1 MTNYY
6 KKRNRL
12 LSFFIFSLWSV
23 FSFGQQATFKEGVKQ
38 GSVKIKFS
46 GLLTQTLRKMNVTT
60 GKKLLTGI
68 QAFDQVSDKVGAK
81 KMRRLFSENPN
92 PRLEAKLRKH
102 KLDLW
107 YVVDID
113 PNQSV
118 KEAVKKYKGIAEIQI
133 AETEKEKVLS
143 DYNFTLLP
151 DNKVNS
157 PVSAAYF
164 NDPKLGDQWHYDNTG
179 QTGYPD
185 GSDVNLFK
193 AWDIVKGNPNII
205 VSIHDQGVDIEHPDL
220 KANIWT
226 NLAELNGVAGI
237 DDDGN
242 GYTDDIHGWNF
253 DKNNGEIEA
262 QPHGTHVAGTI
273 AAVNNNGIGVCGVAG
288 GSGNN
293 DGTRVMSVQTLGGGS
308 FEESYIYAADNG
320 AVISQNSWGY
330 TNPGNFDESVQDA
343 IDYFIAEAGDYP
355 NSPMKGGI
363 VIFAAGN
370 QNSDEEW
377 YPGHYESTLSVSS
390 IGPNWEKASYS
401 CYGTW
406 VDIAAPGGE
415 TNLGAKNGVLSTLPK
430 NQYGFF
436 QGTSMACPHVSG
448 IAALALAN
456 RKSQLT
462 PEVLKT
468 KLLTGV
474 VDIDSHNPDYKG
486 KLGSGHI
493 DAFLAIQNNAGVA
506 PNAITDLALT
516 GIAQEFVNLSWTVP
530 ADTDDSKPVDFR
542 IYYST
547 SPITVSNLASAQ
559 YDIIKNTALPGETVT
574 HSING
579 LLGLTP
585 YYFTV
590 ISGDRWN
597 NLSELSNI
605 IQGTTNDG
613 PKINVDNNSKDIVID
628 VDASTSFKGSHD
640 MTILNNGEGVLRW
653 EFLARHK
660 ETSLSYSAKNI
671 QYPSAK
677 TTKVASAGN
686 VVRKTSKVA
695 ATSKTASAK
704 AFQFTTQEK
713 SYCDYPTDIIGDTDP
728 NIPNSAATKYVV
740 SETDGFNLTQIQTY
754 LKVNPEFGPVVFE
767 VYKGTALNKQNLIYA
782 QEYMPW
788 SADEGSVYLTLD
800 EQLYFQ
806 QGETFWVVMHIPAG
820 NLYPLS
826 IGFENTPEG
835 SDNCFISFDLGQS
848 WGPLGVALDSNDFA
862 WFTIASSQNK
872 YLGEYLSLDPANGE
886 LNGNSTQKT
895 NLSADGSALINGS
908 YYANAILK
916 SNDGSNRELRLPVT
930 VNVSGQ
936 QPVLESIEK
945 LDFSSVFKG
954 TTKELEFV
962 VKNTGLGNFNDIT
975 ASISNP
981 NFELISYAPYRLA
994 ADSEALLRV
1003 KYTPNAIGNDNGLL
1017 TLTSTS
1023 SPKTL
1028 KVILFGVSSEP
1039 AKIVIDPMTQL
1050 VDNIALGDQVTASVT
1065 VKNEGQAALKYFI
1078 PTYDK
1083 SGTSDTWEGKY
1094 HKYGYKYRTS
1104 YASETSPLTYQ
1115 YQDISGT
1122 GTDITGYFKEE
1133 KDRYFPVEMGFDFPY
1148 YAKKM
1153 KKLFISHRGFTAFD
1167 DENRPVNDPRLN
1179 GAPYTPKGY
1188 ISPLGTFVEL
1198 AAGGTIHYKVD
1209 PDKVI
1214 VQYTNISDGYA
1225 GTLTTQMVLYADGN
1239 IRFFYDNITY
1249 PEDALGY
1256 LNILMEDYDQ
1266 TDGILVNDYDK
1277 RTQIYSG
1284 LALGFDYPGPDM
1296 ITSISNA
1303 GGILLPGE
1311 TAKMDVVM
1319 ETAALHEGTINRY
1332 LNVVST
1338 DPLNTQISPLIQIN
1352 ITSGG
1357 TAELAVSH
1365 TAINF
1370 GDVFQGAVA
1379 SRKFSIKNNGTAPV
1393 ILTGFA
1399 LDNNKF
1405 QIIGETSATITPG
1418 LSKVYEVIM
1427 PTDVVADLA
1436 DVLRI
1441 TDNKGGSYTITLSGK
1456 VLDPPGINVTD
1467 LDLITTTL
1475 QHGQTSKFPLKIE
1488 NTGIADLEVVATGTN
1503 WLTASVPVSTS
1514 EAIPNFTYSYEMFN
1528 DGTNYQWI
1536 DIRKTGTQL
1545 PFPKNYGEVD
1555 QYWHKMSLPWSFNF
1569 YGKDYTDINIGTT
1582 GVLTFDQPEVT
1593 AAFNDAVP
1601 TDLFKTLIAPY
1612 WTFGGFNT
1620 IDFAKEDV
1628 GLFYFSD
1635 ADKIIISWEYLVN
1648 NFGMG
1653 DPTSAQVIF
1662 YKNGTMKF
1670 QYKVNGSVDNNT
1682 NISAIGLQNGDH
1694 SDFVAISNYANVNHG
1709 KGLAY
1714 VINPAEKLVI
1724 PAGTTLNAQIDID
1737 ARNIYAGEYT
1747 SKLKL
1752 RTNVPGKEWLEKPIN
1767 LTVTGAP
1774 IITSNVEEINYG
1786 EIMVNPAVSYTKEFL
1801 VQNTGA
1807 ETMKLSNISIE
1818 SGSEEYTIETYAY
1831 FEGWFGDGY
1840 WSWANINDFMGD
1852 YPAIL
1857 PGENSKFRITYAPTV
1872 AGTVSDHVVLES
1884 NASVAKM
1891 MLPIKAEVTLP
1902 PSLAVQANEV
1912 NSVVNYLTDTDT
1924 QFAAFDNSNGGGI
1937 LKYELSIDYL
1947 RKAAAGITTRQG
1959 SMVKKAKTAKADSIL
1974 KSRPAP
1980 TGGAA
1985 VYTDPSFNRVL
1996 AHEDKIAADTHF
2008 GYDGGEPF
2016 TTATRFNAGKD
2027 GFTLSHF
2034 QTFMFGADKPSGT
2047 IAYEIRAGGS
2057 SVAEATIIDQGYVD
2071 YVYEGGKTGAWVTL
2085 PIKEP
2090 KGLYPNEDFYVVITY
2105 PYELPFVQGS
2115 VADIVD
2121 TPGRYTLSDSE
2132 GNWYDLQDAALYPG
2146 FGWMVRAGEEKFT
2159 SNAWVSMNGILNGE
2173 VAPGAKKEVQLD
2185 FTAANGVRGDQHAVL
2200 KIRTNDPV
2208 NTVGQIPVN
2217 LHINEAPVFSNL
2229 PEEITVVNEASE
2241 VIVNIGLSDKEA
2253 NVITVTSSDAPSWS
2267 TFEVSGGN
2275 IAVKL
2280 APGYETAGTYTLNF
2294 TAVDELGAST
2304 KMALEVKVL
2313 KTNRAPVA
2321 ANAVD
2326 LVYSELS
2333 YFDVKQFSAY
2343 FTDPDTDKMTF
2354 NAVIANESIASVT
2367 IGQELG
2373 QFVIETHAAGE
2384 TVLTLTATDIF
2395 GLSTEQQIKITVV
2408 NNSTPILLGAQA
2420 LFYSEL
2426 FIKESLSFD
2435 QYFKDPDGDKLTFQA
2450 AIADPAIAS
2459 LSVTAA
2465 GFTIE
2470 SLSSGET
2477 VLILTATDIYGA
2489 SVEERI
2495 KVTVVNNR
2503 APIAL
2508 GAQPLFYSKLLVKEN
2523 YSFDQYFN
2531 DPDGD
2536 VLTFKALVVNPAI
2549 AFITATRNGFTIES
2563 LAAGETELIL
2573 TATDIYGVS
2582 TEERIKVTV
2591 VNNKAPLALGG
2602 QSIIFN
2608 RLSVQE
2614 AYNFDKY
2621 FSDPDGDELTFQA
2634 VITDPTIASIHA
2646 TENGFT
2652 IESLS
2657 NGETELILT
2666 ATDIYGASVEQRVTV
2681 IVNQSE
2687 VMELNIFPNPVVNTV
2702 NIKWTSRWAGDVVI
2716 EIVALNG
2723 SIVRRFDIEDVQ
2735 LKEYTELD
2743 LSSLSVGAYFLHV
2756 SGKEGTSS
2764 VFKFIKRSVE

>member
-6 KKRNRL
+6 KKGIRF

-46 GLLTQTLRKMNVTT
+46 EQLAPTLKKMNVTT
-60 GKKLLTGI
+60 GKKLSTGI
-68 QAFDQVSDKVGAK
+68 QAFDKVSANVGAK
-81 KMRRLFSENPN
+81 KMRRLFPENPN

-118 KEAVKKYKGIAEIQI
+118 KEAVRKYKGIAEIET
-133 AETEKEKVLS
+133 AETEKQKVLS
-143 DYNFTLLP
+143 DYNFTP
-151 DNKVNS
+151 IKIKAKKKA
-157 PVSAAYF
+157 SATASYF
-164 NDPKLGDQWHYDNTG
+164 NDPSLPDQWHYNNTG

-193 AWDIVKGNPNII
+193 AWDVVKGNPNII

-226 NLAELNGVAGI
+226 NLPELNGVPGV

-253 DKNNGEIEA
+253 DKNSGAIEA

-293 DGTRVMSVQTLGGGS
+293 DGTRVMSCQSLGGGS
-308 FEESYIYAADNG
+308 FEEAYIYAANNG

-330 TNPGNFDESVQDA
+330 TSPGNFDESVKDA

-377 YPGHYESTLSVSS
+377 YPGHYENTLSVSS
-390 IGPNWEKASYS
+390 IGPNWQKASYS

-415 TNLGAKNGVLSTLPK
+415 TDLGSKNGVLSTLPK
-430 NQYGFF
+430 NQYGFY

-474 VDIDSHNPDYKG
+474 VDIDSHNPDYTG

-516 GIAQEFVNLSWTVP
+516 GIAQEFANLSWTVP
-530 ADTDDSKPVDFR
+530 TDTDDSKPVDFR
-542 IYYST
+542 VYYST
-547 SPITVSNLASAQ
+547 SPITKSNIASAQ

-574 HSING
+574 HSVNG
-579 LLGLTP
+579 LLGLTH

-597 NLSELSNI
+597 NLSELSNT

-613 PKINVDNNSKDIVID
+613 PKINVDDNSKDIVID
-628 VDASTSFKGSHD
+628 VDASTSFKGAHE

-653 EFLARHK
+653 EFLTRHK
-660 ETSLSYSAKNI
+660 ETSLSYSATNI
-671 QYPSAK
+671 KYPSAK
-677 TTKVASAGN
+677 ITKVASVGK
-686 VVRKTSKVA
+686 VGRKKLKAASLSKDATATTS
-695 ATSKTASAK
+695 
-704 AFQFTTQEK
+704 QFTPQNKTF
-713 SYCDYPTDIIGDTDP
+713 CDYPTDLIGDTDI

-740 SETDGFNLTQIQTY
+740 SETDGFNLTQIVSY
-754 LKVNPEFGPVVFE
+754 LQVDPALGPVVFE
-767 VYKGTALNKQNLIYA
+767 VYKGTQLKKENLVYA
-782 QEYMPW
+782 QEYTPW
-788 SADEGSVYLTLD
+788 SAAQGYAYVTLD

-820 NLYPLS
+820 NLYPLT
-826 IGFENTPEG
+826 IGYENSPEG
-835 SDNCFISFDLGQS
+835 SDNSFISFDVGQT
-848 WGPLGVALDSNDFA
+848 WGPLSVALDSNDFA

-886 LNGNSTQKT
+886 LNGNTTQKA
-895 NLSADGSALINGS
+895 NLSADASQLINGT
-908 YYANAILK
+908 YHANAILK
-916 SNDGSNRELRLPVT
+916 SNDGTNRELRLPVT

-936 QPVLESIEK
+936 QAALTSIEK
-945 LDFSSVFKG
+945 LDFASVFKG
-954 TTKELEFV
+954 TSKEMEFV
-962 VKNTGLGNFNDIT
+962 VKNTGLGNFNDI
-975 ASISNP
+975 AVAISNP
-981 NFELISYAPYRLA
+981 NFELISSVPYQIA
-994 ADSEALLRV
+994 ADSEVLLKV
-1003 KYTPNAIGNDNGLL
+1003 KYTPNTIGNDNGFL
-1017 TLTSTS
+1017 TLNSTS
-1023 SPKTL
+1023 SAKTL
-1028 KVILFGVSSEP
+1028 RVILFGVSSEP
-1039 AKIVIDPMTQL
+1039 AKIVVEPMTQL
-1050 VDNIALGDQVTASVT
+1050 IDNIALGDQVTASVT

-1078 PTYDK
+1078 PTYDQ
-1083 SGTSDTWEGKY
+1083 SGISETWEGGY
-1094 HKYGYKYRTS
+1094 HKYGYKYRTN
-1104 YASETSPLTYQ
+1104 YPSEGSPLTYQ
-1115 YQDISGT
+1115 YQDISGS
-1122 GTDITGYFKEE
+1122 GTDITNYFKAEA
-1133 KDRYFPVEMGFDFPY
+1133 DRYYPVEMGFDFPY
-1148 YAKKM
+1148 YAEKM
-1153 KKLFISHRGFTAFD
+1153 KKLFISYRGFTTFD
-1167 DENRPVNDPRLN
+1167 DTVRPVNAPELD
-1179 GAPYTPKGY
+1179 GAPYSPKGY

-1198 AAGGTIHYKVD
+1198 AAGGAVYYKVE

-1214 VQYTNISDGYA
+1214 IQYTNLSDGYS
-1225 GTLTTQMVLYADGN
+1225 GTLTAQMVLFADGN
-1239 IRFFYDNITY
+1239 IRFYYDNITFS
-1249 PEDALGY
+1249 EQNLAY
-1256 LNILMEDYDQ
+1256 LNILIEDYAQ
-1266 TDGILVNDYDK
+1266 TDGILISNYSK
-1277 RTQIYSG
+1277 PAKIYNG
-1284 LALGFDYPGPDM
+1284 LALGFDYPGPNM

-1311 TAKMDVVM
+1311 SAKMDVVM

-1338 DPLNTQISPLIQIN
+1338 DPLNAQVSPLIQIN

-1357 TAELAVSH
+1357 KAELTVSH
-1365 TAINF
+1365 TDINY

-1379 SRKFSIKNNGTAPV
+1379 SRKFSIKNNGTAAV
-1393 ILTGFA
+1393 TLTGFA

-1405 QIIGETSATITPG
+1405 QVTGETTATIAPG
-1418 LSKVYEVIM
+1418 LSKIYDVSM
-1427 PTDVVADLA
+1427 PTDVVAALA

-1441 TDNKGGSYTITLSGK
+1441 TDNKGVSYTITLSGK

-1467 LDLITTTL
+1467 LNLIATTL
-1475 QHGQTSKFPLKIE
+1475 QHGQTAKFPLKIE
-1488 NTGIADLEVVATGTN
+1488 NTGIADLEIVATGTN
-1503 WLTASVPVSTS
+1503 WLTASVPVSTA
-1514 EAIPNFTYSYEMFN
+1514 EAIPNYTYNYEMFN

-1545 PFPKNYGEVD
+1545 PLAEDLFDVD
-1555 QYWHKMSLPWSFNF
+1555 QYWHKKTLPWSFNF
-1569 YGKDYTDINIGTT
+1569 YGKEYTDIQIGTT
-1582 GVLTFDQPEVT
+1582 GLLTFDTPDT
-1593 AAFNDAVP
+1593 DATMNDMIP

-1612 WTFGGFNT
+1612 WTFAAFDT
-1620 IDFAKEDV
+1620 TTYPADEV
-1628 GLFYFSD
+1628 GVFYYSD
-1635 ADKIIISWEYLVN
+1635 AEKVIISWEYFS
-1648 NFGMG
+1648 NFFGGLG

-1670 QYKVNGSVDNNT
+1670 QYKVNGTVDQTT
-1682 NISAIGLQNGDH
+1682 NLTAIGLQNGDH
-1694 SDFVAISNYANVNHG
+1694 SDFVAMSNYANVNHG
-1709 KGLAY
+1709 TGLAY
-1714 VINPAEKLVI
+1714 VINPAEKLVV

-1737 ARNIYAGEYT
+1737 ARNIYAGEYS

-1774 IITSNVEEINYG
+1774 IIASNREEINYG
-1786 EIMVNPAVSYTKEFL
+1786 EIMVNPAMSYTEEF
-1801 VQNTGA
+1801 VIQNTGA
-1807 ETMKLSNISIE
+1807 ETLKLSNIAIE
-1818 SGSEEYTIETYAY
+1818 SGSAEYTIETYAY

-1872 AGTVSDHVVLES
+1872 AGTVTDNVVIES
-1884 NASVAKM
+1884 NATVAKM

-1902 PSLAVQANEV
+1902 PTLVVQSNEV

-1924 QFAAFDNSNGGGI
+1924 QFATFDNGNGGGT

-1947 RKAAAGITTRQG
+1947 RKAAAGITSR
-1959 SMVKKAKTAKADSIL
+1959 SEVMAKKAKTAKADSIL
-1974 KSRPAP
+1974 KSLPAP
-1980 TGGAA
+1980 TGGTA
-1985 VYTDPSFNRVL
+1985 VYADPSFNRVL
-1996 AHEDKIAADTHF
+1996 AHEDKMAADTHF

-2016 TTATRFNAGKD
+2016 TAATRFNAGKD

-2034 QTFMFGADKPSGT
+2034 QTFMFGMDKPAGT
-2047 IAYEIRAGGS
+2047 LAYEIRAGGS
-2057 SVAEATIIDQGYVD
+2057 SVADATIIDQGYVD

-2105 PYELPFVQGS
+2105 PYELPFVQGA
-2115 VADIVD
+2115 VADIVN
-2121 TPGRYTLSDSE
+2121 TPGRYTLVDGE
-2132 GNWYDLQDAALYPG
+2132 GKWYDLQDADLYPG

-2159 SNAWVSMNGILNGE
+2159 SNAWVSMNGIANGE
-2173 VAPGAKKEVQLD
+2173 VAPGGKKQVQLD
-2185 FTAANGVRGDQHAVL
+2185 FTAANGIRGDQHAVL

-2208 NTVGQIPVN
+2208 NTVGQVPVN
-2217 LHINEAPVFSNL
+2217 LHINEAPVFSNV
-2229 PEEITVVNEASE
+2229 PEEVTVVNEASE
-2241 VIVNIGLSDKEA
+2241 VVVNIGLNDKEG
-2253 NVITVTSSDAPSWS
+2253 NVITVTSPNAPSWS
-2267 TFEVSGGN
+2267 TYEVSAGN
-2275 IAVKL
+2275 IAIKL
-2280 APGYETAGTYTLNF
+2280 APGYETAGTYTINF
-2294 TAVDELGAST
+2294 TAVDELGASNEM
-2304 KMALEVKVL
+2304 KLEVQVL
-2313 KTNRAPVA
+2313 KTNRAPVVI
-2321 ANAVD
+2321 NTED
-2326 LVYSELS
+2326 LVYSKLS
-2333 YFDVKQFSAY
+2333 YFDVREFAAY
-2343 FTDPDTDKMTF
+2343 FTDPDGDKMTF
-2354 NAVIANESIASVT
+2354 NATVANENIASVT

-2373 QFVIETHAAGE
+2373 QYVIETHAAGE
-2384 TVLTLTATDIF
+2384 TMLTLTATDIF
-2395 GLSTEQQIKITVV
+2395 GLSTVQQIKI
-2408 NNSTPILLGAQA
+2408 
-2420 LFYSEL
+2420 
-2426 FIKESLSFD
+2426 
-2435 QYFKDPDGDKLTFQA
+2435 
-2450 AIADPAIAS
+2450 
-2459 LSVTAA
+2459 
-2465 GFTIE
+2465 
-2470 SLSSGET
+2470 
-2477 VLILTATDIYGA
+2477 
-2489 SVEERI
+2489 
-2495 KVTVVNNR
+2495 
-2503 APIAL
+2503 
-2508 GAQPLFYSKLLVKEN
+2508 
-2523 YSFDQYFN
+2523 
-2531 DPDGD
+2531 
-2536 VLTFKALVVNPAI
+2536 
-2549 AFITATRNGFTIES
+2549 
-2563 LAAGETELIL
+2563 
-2573 TATDIYGVS
+2573 
-2582 TEERIKVTV
+2582 TV
-2591 VNNKAPLALGG
+2591 VNNKAPLALGA
-2602 QSIIFN
+2602 QSIMFN

-2614 AYNFDKY
+2614 AFTFDKY
-2621 FSDPDGDELTFQA
+2621 FSDPDGDKLTFQA
-2634 VITDPTIASIHA
+2634 SMADSSIASVVTTA
-2646 TENGFT
+2646 DGFT
-2652 IESLS
+2652 VESLS

-2687 VMELNIFPNPVVNTV
+2687 VMELNIFPNPVVNAI
-2702 NIKWTSRWAGDVVI
+2702 NIKWTSRWAGDVVV
-2716 EIVALNG
+2716 EVVAFNG
-2723 SIVRRFDIEDVQ
+2723 STVRKFTVADVQ
-2735 LKEYTELD
+2735 LQTYSQFD
-2743 LSSLSVGAYFLHV
+2743 LSALPPGAYFLNV

-2764 VFKFIKRSVE
+2764 VFKFIKR